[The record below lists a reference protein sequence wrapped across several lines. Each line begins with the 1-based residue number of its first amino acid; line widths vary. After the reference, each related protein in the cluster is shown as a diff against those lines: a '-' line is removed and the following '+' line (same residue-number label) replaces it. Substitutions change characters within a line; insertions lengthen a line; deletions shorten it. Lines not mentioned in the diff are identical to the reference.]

1 MKNVPLPVAIGLVVA
16 ALVLVGVV
24 IWRSTN
30 TAPPT
35 ATGPQNLSQEYG
47 RPPGGAPGPR

>member
-1 MKNVPLPVAIGLVVA
+1 MKNVPLPVAIGVAVVA
-16 ALVLVGVV
+16 LLLVGVM

-30 TAPPT
+30 AAPPT

-47 RPPGGAPGPR
+47 RPSGGPPGPR